1 MAKPLDETFTR
12 VLKLYGIDPMNVP
25 EDGTLTLRVGEA
37 EVEQFA
43 RDDNGGT
50 VVNHAG
56 TELIREFATYP
67 SPRLNN
73 AYNHVHVEFAS

>member
-1 MAKPLDETFTR
+1 MAKPLDETFTH

-25 EDGTLTLRVGEA
+25 EGGTLTLRIGEA

-50 VVNHAG
+50 VVNYDG

-67 SPRLNN
+67 SPPLRDALYN
-73 AYNHVHVEFAS
+73 ANVERPA